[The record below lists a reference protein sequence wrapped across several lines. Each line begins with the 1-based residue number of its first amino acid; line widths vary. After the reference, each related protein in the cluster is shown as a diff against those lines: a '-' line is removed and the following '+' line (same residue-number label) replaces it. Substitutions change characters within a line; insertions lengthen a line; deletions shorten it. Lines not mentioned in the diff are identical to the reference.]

1 MKELTGT
8 IPIKCDYT
16 LSRVWSK
23 EAQAVYRDNKIQIWE
38 PEKIN
43 ILS

>member
-23 EAQAVYRDNKIQIWE
+23 EAQPLYSDQNKIQIWE
-38 PEKIN
+38 PTKIN
-43 ILS
+43 TL